1 MNYIKEALSLGFTN
15 AAVVDVKD
23 LHFVPE
29 YRQFCEENLC
39 GCYNKIPAC
48 PPECGT
54 PKEMKD
60 RACAYKKALVL
71 QTILLHPENSPAVF
85 KKAKYDLNVLTEKLA
100 EKIQADQTQDILIMS
115 AGPYKQHS
123 CMSAYGLDAQKMAET
138 AGMVCWAGDSDVR
151 ADQTQDILIM
161 SAGPYKQH
169 SCMSA
174 YGLDAQKMAETAGMV
189 CWAGDSDV
197 RFFSLIL
204 FH

>member
-1 MNYIKEALSLGFTN
+1 MNYIKEALSLGFAN

-138 AGMVCWAGDSDVR
+138 AGMVCWS
-151 ADQTQDILIM
+151 
-161 SAGPYKQH
+161 
-169 SCMSA
+169 
-174 YGLDAQKMAETAGMV
+174 
-189 CWAGDSDV
+189 GDSDV